1 MAESD
6 ENAQDQSKLKEEI
19 DDLFSFL
26 NLKEKLDF
34 LDKIDLEQAEL
45 SQGET
50 VWRPTG
56 DPSKDMLAY
65 DMPALQSHKEELL
78 SSLKELQAEN
88 ENEKKKILKVVEG
101 ISETEKQIEGLLIKN
116 EKTLKVLSSF
126 PSL

>member
-1 MAESD
+1 V
-6 ENAQDQSKLKEEI
+6 KLSGNI
-19 DDLFSFL
+19 FQF
-26 NLKEKLDF
+26 NLLLVSNVSNF
-34 LDKIDLEQAEL
+34 FFVAIR
-45 SQGET
+45 
-50 VWRPTG
+50 RPTG

-116 EKTLKVLSSF
+116 EKTLKVLSSL

>member
-1 MAESD
+1 
-6 ENAQDQSKLKEEI
+6 
-19 DDLFSFL
+19 
-26 NLKEKLDF
+26 
-34 LDKIDLEQAEL
+34 
-45 SQGET
+45 
-50 VWRPTG
+50 
-56 DPSKDMLAY
+56 MLAY

-78 SSLKELQAEN
+78 SSLKKLQAEN